1 MVREA
6 WSAASGGGVSGGS
19 GRRRSVLSASD
30 LGLQQADAGGRARGS
45 WSEESAS
52 ARLEA
57 AVKPADKP
65 AVERAVEDSGTL
77 LGEAKRSAASEAPRK
92 GFLRTFVN
100 LWGWT
105 RTGRSASHDS

>member
-1 MVREA
+1 MPRAIAPPPPPPSPSPPPPSPSPPPPPFFQSVA
-6 WSAASGGGVSGGS
+6 
-19 GRRRSVLSASD
+19 GRR
-30 LGLQQADAGGRARGS
+30 
-45 WSEESAS
+45 
-52 ARLEA
+52 RLEA
-57 AVKPADKP
+57 AVKPAVKP

-92 GFLRTFVN
+92 GFLRTFDN